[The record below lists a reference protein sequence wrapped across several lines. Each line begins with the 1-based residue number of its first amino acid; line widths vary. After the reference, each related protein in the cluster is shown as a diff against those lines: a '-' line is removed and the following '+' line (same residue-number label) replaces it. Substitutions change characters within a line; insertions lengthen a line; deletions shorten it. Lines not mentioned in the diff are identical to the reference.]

1 MQTDCAV
8 RTNAVD
14 LRSGPDGLR
23 RCRLCECRGSHC
35 RTWWKG
41 HQPWH
46 VFGGPAMFV
55 WSLVWDEL
63 YAMPAETNNTNPII
77 PYLMMQRCTWF
88 FSERRPEIHVHRQL
102 LRPNQR
108 VDLLGA
114 RPGERDMEPWLTTG
128 CENGSACQL
137 NRNALRSV
145 CLLNLPSGMVFG

>member
-77 PYLMMQRCTWF
+77 PYLMMQLVF
-88 FSERRPEIHVHRQL
+88 FRAQTRNSRAQAALASEPARGLAWRPTRREGYGTLAHDWV
-102 LRPNQR
+102 
-108 VDLLGA
+108 
-114 RPGERDMEPWLTTG
+114 
-128 CENGSACQL
+128 
-137 NRNALRSV
+137 
-145 CLLNLPSGMVFG
+145 